1 MYVHY
6 YAIII
11 ILDENGLRSTIL
23 SFIAII
29 SWTIYRP
36 AKFVI
41 VTGLREH
48 MIVLQK
54 KKKLWNVRINTTS
67 FCFYLAFYLYTEIDF
82 GVRMIRNV
90 FSIDD
95 DCVDGSKE

>member
-1 MYVHY
+1 MHY

-41 VTGLREH
+41 VTGLIICNLRITSQYCQLFTYFK
-48 MIVLQK
+48 IVFEII
-54 KKKLWNVRINTTS
+54 KLS
-67 FCFYLAFYLYTEIDF
+67 FKPS
-82 GVRMIRNV
+82 V
-90 FSIDD
+90 
-95 DCVDGSKE
+95 

>member
-1 MYVHY
+1 MHY

-41 VTGLREH
+41 VTGLLTCAQG
-48 MIVLQK
+48 VLVIRSRQQYG
-54 KKKLWNVRINTTS
+54 S
-67 FCFYLAFYLYTEIDF
+67 FLKQSF
-82 GVRMIRNV
+82 V
-90 FSIDD
+90 
-95 DCVDGSKE
+95 

>member
-1 MYVHY
+1 MHY

-41 VTGLREH
+41 VTGLYSTVICKYFYFLRFFFIDFLE
-48 MIVLQK
+48 VTTYRAPK
-54 KKKLWNVRINTTS
+54 KHVHKKL
-67 FCFYLAFYLYTEIDF
+67 FCALEKLFT
-82 GVRMIRNV
+82 
-90 FSIDD
+90 
-95 DCVDGSKE
+95 CVWEF

>member
-1 MYVHY
+1 MHY

-11 ILDENGLRSTIL
+11 ILDETGLRSTIL

-41 VTGLREH
+41 VTGLALHSSYDQWDPCGEGEL
-48 MIVLQK
+48 LQVPRCK
-54 KKKLWNVRINTTS
+54 HLRT
-67 FCFYLAFYLYTEIDF
+67 
-82 GVRMIRNV
+82 
-90 FSIDD
+90 
-95 DCVDGSKE
+95 